1 MAFVLKQK
9 DSYTWPVPLLL
20 PGDGGR
26 REKST
31 FDAEFK
37 RLPQSRLSEIGKAVR
52 ASELALKKGEEPENE
67 IDAHALAREMLIGW
81 SGITDDN
88 GKEVPFSESAL
99 AQLLDMPSVAAQI
112 VRAFYESYEDAK
124 RKN

>member
-26 REKST
+26 REKNT
-31 FDAEFK
+31 FEAEFK
-37 RLPQSRLSEIGKAVR
+37 RLSQSRLKEIGRIAR
-52 ASELALKKGEEPENE
+52 AIEKGEADEDEM
-67 IDAHALAREMLIGW
+67 DVQTMAKEMLIGW
-81 SGITDDN
+81 SGVVDDA
-88 GKEVPFSESAL
+88 GEPVPFSVAAL
-99 AQLLDMPSVAAQI
+99 SQLLEIPSVAAQI

>member
-26 REKST
+26 REKNT
-31 FDAEFK
+31 FEAEFK
-37 RLPQSRLSEIGKAVR
+37 RLSQSRLKEIGRTAR
-52 ASELALKKGEEPENE
+52 AIEKGEADEDEM
-67 IDAHALAREMLIGW
+67 DVQTMAKEMLIGW
-81 SGITDDN
+81 SGVVDDA
-88 GKEVPFSESAL
+88 GEPVPFSVAAL
-99 AQLLDMPSVAAQI
+99 SQLLEIPSVAAQI

>member
-20 PGDGGR
+20 PGDNGR

-31 FDAEFK
+31 FDAEYR
-37 RLPQSRLSEIGKAVR
+37 RLPQSRLNEIGRIARAV
-52 ASELALKKGEEPENE
+52 EKGEAADDEL
-67 IDAHALAREMLIGW
+67 DAQTLAREILIGW
-81 SGITDDN
+81 TGVVDDS

-99 AQLLDMPSVAAQI
+99 GQLLEIPSVATQI

>member
-20 PGDGGR
+20 PGDNGR

-31 FDAEFK
+31 FDAEYR
-37 RLPQSRLSEIGKAVR
+37 RLPQSRLNEIGRIARAVENGD
-52 ASELALKKGEEPENE
+52 AAEDEL
-67 IDAHALAREMLIGW
+67 DAQTLAREILIGW
-81 SGITDDN
+81 TGVVDDN
-88 GKEVPFSESAL
+88 GKEVPFSEAAL
-99 AQLLDMPSVAAQI
+99 GQLLEIPSVATQI

>member
-1 MAFVLKQK
+1 MSFVLKQK
-9 DSYTWPVPLLL
+9 NTYSWPVPLLL

-37 RLPQSRLSEIGKAVR
+37 RLPQSRLN
-52 ASELALKKGEEPENE
+52 ELARQAKAAEKGEDDEFNAQA
-67 IDAHALAREMLIGW
+67 IAREILIGW
-81 SGITDDN
+81 TGILDDG
-88 GKEVPFSESAL
+88 GKDVPFSEKAL
-99 AQLLDMPSVAAQI
+99 EQLLEVPTVAGQI
-112 VRAFYESYEDAK
+112 VKAFYESYEDAK